1 MRSMQRPDA
10 PALLIPAVAAHRLTA
25 LQPNTQTFRA
35 TSLLPIASL
44 WNQRTVN
51 RMIPAIQIPAGT
63 VSNAEKVSVTRIV
76 RMVTN
81 AETVAIANQLTSVKT
96 SAVIPA
102 SNASMANVKR
112 IAPMDRNAE
121 TTASV

>member
-1 MRSMQRPDA
+1 
-10 PALLIPAVAAHRLTA
+10 
-25 LQPNTQTFRA
+25 
-35 TSLLPIASL
+35 LPIASL

-121 TTASV
+121 TTVSV